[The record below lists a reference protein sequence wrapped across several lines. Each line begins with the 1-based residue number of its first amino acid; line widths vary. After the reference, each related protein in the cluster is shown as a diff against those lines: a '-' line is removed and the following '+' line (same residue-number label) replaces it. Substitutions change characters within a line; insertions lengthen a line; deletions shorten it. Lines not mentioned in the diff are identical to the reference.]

1 MAPPQDT
8 DPQRLPELAYTTS
21 EVIRELVATKH
32 LATANSVVKVTE
44 LMYVRCDSDLGH
56 IVIIA

>member
-8 DPQRLPELAYTTS
+8 DPQRLPELVYTTS
-21 EVIRELVATKH
+21 EVIRELVAAKH
-32 LATANSVVKVTE
+32 PATVNSVVKVTE
-44 LMYVRCDSDLGH
+44 LTYVRRDSDLGQ